1 MKQLQKG
8 FTLIEL
14 MIVVA
19 IIGILAAVAIPQYQ
33 DYVTRTRWS
42 TVITELA
49 QLRSA
54 ASTCLQVNGGDPNLC
69 DTDVELGLPVGTFAP
84 LIVGGITV
92 GGTTQGI
99 SVAAPTPNGAGP
111 TGGTLT
117 FVLNGSTA
125 GQYNSCSLTMV
136 GTVGPVSVT
145 WAYSGS
151 GGTATTCARS
161 RTGFAYSG

>member
-69 DTDVELGLPVGTFAP
+69 DTDVELGLPAGTFAP

-92 GGTTQGI
+92 GGATQGI
-99 SVAAPTPNGAGP
+99 SVAAPTAAGAGP

-117 FVLNGSTA
+117 FVLVGDSVYHGCTL
-125 GQYNSCSLTMV
+125 SMV
-136 GTVGPVSVT
+136 ATVGAVAVT
-145 WAYSGS
+145 WGYTGTS
-151 GGTATTCARS
+151 GGGTNCSRS
-161 RTGFAYSG
+161 RTGFAYS

>member
-33 DYVTRTRWS
+33 DYTTRTRWA
-42 TVITELA
+42 TVVTELA

-54 ASTCLQVNGGDPNLC
+54 VSTCLQVSGGVPQLC
-69 DTDVELGLPVGTFAP
+69 DTEAELGLPASTFPVNVGN
-84 LIVGGITV
+84 ITV
-92 GGTTQGI
+92 GGATQKVA
-99 SVAAPTPNGAGP
+99 VAAPTAAGAGP

-117 FVLNGSTA
+117 FTLVGD
-125 GQYNSCSLTMV
+125 GQYNGCTLSMV
-136 GTVGPVSVT
+136 ATVGPVSVT
-145 WAYSGS
+145 WNYTGT
-151 GGTATTCARS
+151 GGGATNCSRS
-161 RTGFAYSG
+161 RTGFTYS

>member
-1 MKQLQKG
+1 MKQVQKG

-33 DYVTRTRWS
+33 DYTTRSRWA

-54 ASTCLQVNGGDPNLC
+54 VSTCLQVSGGDPSACNSEA
-69 DTDVELGLPVGTFAP
+69 ELGLPASTFPLDVGN
-84 LIVGGITV
+84 ITV
-92 GGTTQGI
+92 GGTAQK
-99 SVAAPTPNGAGP
+99 VRLAAPTAAGAGP

-117 FVLNGSTA
+117 FALVGDSVYHGCTLS
-125 GQYNSCSLTMV
+125 MV
-136 GTVGPVSVT
+136 ATVGAVAVT
-145 WAYSGS
+145 WGYTGTS
-151 GGTATTCARS
+151 GGGTNCSRS
-161 RTGFAYSG
+161 STGFAYS

>member
-54 ASTCLQVNGGDPNLC
+54 VGTCLQVNGGVPQLC
-69 DTDVELGLPVGTFAP
+69 DTEAELGLPASTFPLNVGN
-84 LIVGGITV
+84 ITV
-92 GGTTQGI
+92 GGATQK
-99 SVAAPTPNGAGP
+99 VALAAPTAAGAGP

-117 FVLNGSTA
+117 FTLVGDA
-125 GQYNSCSLTMV
+125 QYNSCTLSMV
-136 GTVGPVSVT
+136 ATVGAVAVT
-145 WAYSGS
+145 WGYTGTGG
-151 GGTATTCARS
+151 GGTNCSRS
-161 RTGFAYSG
+161 RTGFAYS